1 MRLSM
6 NYPFKHRIRIDVTQ
20 QWCSFPVSREHA
32 LPFPHIL
39 PVAMMSEAE
48 RTGLTSAMGTPS
60 GGRQCSTIMPLIGTS
75 FPWGSCS
82 KFLRRSVWKDKRQLS
97 LQAESKPIFGLCQS
111 LSSLHILLSRR
122 PLPFVL
128 ATLERQGKRA
138 GECRH
143 SQRCSGHLL
152 ELQVSWVQFSW
163 TVLPHPH
170 CACTAMEF
178 FSLCALQFFL
188 IWRQKEIQNVQ
199 NLSAFRWDKKNIPC
213 IKVEY
218 FVFYL
223 ITNTN
228 AKIITLN
235 DNLIITNANQK

>member
-1 MRLSM
+1 MRRSL

-20 QWCSFPVSREHA
+20 HWCSLPVSREHA

-48 RTGLTSAMGTPS
+48 RRGLTSAMGTPS

-97 LQAESKPIFGLCQS
+97 LRAESKPIFGLCQS
-111 LSSLHILLSRR
+111 LSSLHILLSRC

-138 GECRH
+138 GKCRH
-143 SQRCSGHLL
+143 SQWCSGHLL
-152 ELQVSWVQFSW
+152 ELQVSWVQFIW

-170 CACTAMEF
+170 CACTAMDFF
-178 FSLCALQFFL
+178 FSLCTANFFNL
-188 IWRQKEIQNVQ
+188 KKE
-199 NLSAFRWDKKNIPC
+199 RKKKCP
-213 IKVEY
+213 KMVR
-218 FVFYL
+218 FQVG
-223 ITNTN
+223 
-228 AKIITLN
+228 
-235 DNLIITNANQK
+235 